1 QADTVQDDEADLAVR
16 ARDAEAEEVMDDETE
31 LEDDDATTD
40 FIGTATSPIRVV
52 HSRDFPGVRDDAPV
66 DRPRRGPADPSRAS
80 ESEDGA

>member
-1 QADTVQDDEADLAVR
+1 MGLELRTVGRVVGEIVQ
-16 ARDAEAEEVMDDETE
+16 TE

-66 DRPRRGPADPSRAS
+66 DRPRRGPADTSRAS